1 MTNFYQEEGSPEVF
15 EGTTTDGKVTKG
27 ESFGTEE
34 KFIQAG
40 GIKTADR
47 TGDQPYW
54 ANVTTLTPDMLNQG
68 NLNLPDYKSSDLGAN
83 ASDLSS
89 GLQDQLKYF
98 QQQQKDYQ
106 AQLASEKEEKKGYME
121 QLKDSFTSKS
131 DILSEQQ
138 EKYGAQSMLDQITQL
153 TSEAIPIRDNINQL
167 IGERDIAMIDAEG
180 KPISMEHIRGEQEL
194 ISRKYDSRIASESAR
209 LSAKQASIAG
219 VQGNLTL
226 ANSFITQ
233 AVSAAVFDYQQ
244 EVDMITMFMDDNQ
257 DTINSLDKKYQ
268 DSITNALNTAT
279 NILTTK
285 REEETEKYGLVTKAA
300 EYGVSLNVDNMT
312 LDEAYRAYSE
322 QVAPI
327 AAAAGTDGTGSG
339 DEELTGID
347 AAVDDAAR
355 EIIGMESFNL
365 STNESYWGI
374 IDELATDSGM
384 DRNYLDKLVI
394 QKIQQVKGQ
403 PAETIQEVEENI
415 GSDFESPTTSST
427 ISGAGL
433 ASGQQDIQ
441 KQLQEQQVSG
451 DQKRI
456 NDEKI
461 RKARQDAIDNGLV
474 FWINPI
480 TGQRKLTSQE

>member
-1 MTNFYQEEGSPEVF
+1 MTNFYQEEGKPTVY
-15 EGTTTDGKVTKG
+15 EGKTAAG
-27 ESFGTEE
+27 ELVRPFGSEE
-34 KFIQAG
+34 SFIQAG
-40 GIKTADR
+40 GIKTENR
-47 TGDQPYW
+47 TADQPYW

-106 AQLASEKEEKKGYME
+106 TQLASEREEKKGYME

-384 DRNYLDKLVI
+384 DRNYLDKLII
-394 QKIQQVKGQ
+394 QRIQQVKGQ